1 MRKRT
6 TKLLKELEAAI
17 YASEHDAGLPAFK
30 VDASATDIVEL
41 VLAFHAK
48 GFFVVEGQPAT
59 QKWLIEWAEQAFG
72 MPLNNW
78 EQLGVNIRSR
88 KSGELKFLGE
98 LMKNLNDRFKR
109 ILLGKQYGRR
119 LKNKKV

>member
-78 EQLGVNIRSR
+78 EQLAVNIRSR

-109 ILLGKQYGRR
+109 ILLGKQYGSQ